1 MLSTF
6 HQLYTVLID
15 LLCLNNTD
23 NWNSASMLILYYA
36 MVNDTLYVHQL
47 YPTMIDLICL
57 DNADSWNS
65 ASMSILDY
73 TGLHWSVTD

>member
-15 LLCLNNTD
+15 LLCLNNAD

-36 MVNDTLYVHQL
+36 KYTDGPTLGL
-47 YPTMIDLICL
+47 LLI
-57 DNADSWNS
+57 
-65 ASMSILDY
+65 SMEK
-73 TGLHWSVTD
+73 TGLDIITSLKL